1 MTGQRAVFLDVDGT
15 YAHHGVVPAA
25 HAAAVRAARANGH
38 KVLLC
43 TGRPLSMLPPRLLA
57 AGFDGIVAAA
67 GGYVEV
73 GGEVHS
79 DLRFSPELA
88 SRAVAVLTRH
98 DAAYLLEAPD
108 ALYGPLGLD
117 VRLTALLTHHLGPG
131 PEHHEGPRDILDR
144 LTMSDELSSVSFGKI
159 TVFDSRI
166 SAELLRDEI
175 GGPTAVLPSS
185 IPDMGDSAGEIYLA
199 NVDKAVGIAI
209 AIEHLDIPRERTIA
223 FGDGLNDIEMLA
235 YAGIGVAIE
244 GADQRVLSVADR
256 VARGP
261 QAEGLAAAFAE
272 LGLIGEQDA
281 PDA

>member
-131 PEHHEGPRDILDR
+131 PEHHEGPRDILVRQDHRVR
-144 LTMSDELSSVSFGKI
+144 LPHL
-159 TVFDSRI
+159 
-166 SAELLRDEI
+166 
-175 GGPTAVLPSS
+175 GG
-185 IPDMGDSAGEIYLA
+185 
-199 NVDKAVGIAI
+199 
-209 AIEHLDIPRERTIA
+209 
-223 FGDGLNDIEMLA
+223 
-235 YAGIGVAIE
+235 
-244 GADQRVLSVADR
+244 
-256 VARGP
+256 
-261 QAEGLAAAFAE
+261 AA
-272 LGLIGEQDA
+272 
-281 PDA
+281 P